1 MSDLIIVNILPI
13 TQNDREYYLCKIKA
27 NDLLDIAYVNPRE
40 IDRETGIQRPFKE
53 SKSKEIAEFIDSE
66 NYTLPNNI
74 IINLSS
80 QYSEISNRKLM
91 IKRVKNTAF
100 IIDGQHRIKAFQY
113 TRKKEFELPIS
124 AFIDLSL
131 SEIAEI
137 FVKINYYQKP
147 VNKSLVYD
155 LLSISK
161 DIFPKYTIYLEAHE
175 ITKVL
180 DETIGSPW
188 FGLIKMLGI
197 GKGIITQATFIT
209 ALEENNI
216 LNYVLKDFDT
226 KQKIIIL
233 SNYFEA
239 IKELLPDQWGHKDS
253 IISKSVGLHA
263 LTKVFPKVFDKVVQ
277 KTNGFKIETIK
288 EFMSNIKNI
297 PFNSDEIAS
306 LGGKKGVGILVQKIE
321 SLIFLR

>member
-1 MSDLIIVNILPI
+1 MDDYIIVDALPI
-13 TQNDREYYLCKIKA
+13 TQNERDFYIFKIKA
-27 NDLLDIAYVNPRE
+27 NDLLDIAYVNTRE

-53 SKSKEIAEFIDSE
+53 LRSKEIAEYIDSE
-66 NYTLPNNI
+66 NSTLPNNI
-74 IINLSS
+74 IINLRS
-80 QYSEISNRKLM
+80 QYITVSNGKLT
-91 IKRVKNTAF
+91 IKRVKDTAF

-113 TRKKEFELPIS
+113 TIKKDFELPIS

-137 FVKINYYQKP
+137 FVKINYYQKS

-161 DIFPKYTIYLEAHE
+161 DIFPEYTVYLEAHN
-175 ITKVL
+175 ITKIL

-188 FGLIKMLGI
+188 FGLIRMLGI

-209 ALEENNI
+209 ALEENKI

-226 KQKIIIL
+226 KEKTIIL

-239 IKELLPDQWGHKDS
+239 IKKLLPEQWGHRGS

-263 LTKVFPKVFDKVVQ
+263 LIRVFPKVFNTIVE
-277 KTNGFKIETIK
+277 KTNGFKIEIIK
-288 EFMSNIKNI
+288 EFISDIKNI

-306 LGGKKGVGILVQKIE
+306 LGGKKGVGILAQKIE
-321 SLIFLR
+321 RLIFK

>member
-1 MSDLIIVNILPI
+1 MDDYIIVDALPI
-13 TQNDREYYLCKIKA
+13 TQNERDFYIFKIKA
-27 NDLLDIAYVNPRE
+27 NDLLDIAYVNTRE

-53 SKSKEIAEFIDSE
+53 LRSKEIAEYIDSE
-66 NYTLPNNI
+66 NSTLPNNI
-74 IINLSS
+74 IINLRS
-80 QYSEISNRKLM
+80 QYITVSNGKLT
-91 IKRVKNTAF
+91 IKRVKDTAF

-113 TRKKEFELPIS
+113 TIKKDFELPIS

-137 FVKINYYQKP
+137 FDKINYYQKS

-161 DIFPKYTIYLEAHE
+161 DIFPEYTVYLEAHN
-175 ITKVL
+175 ITKIL

-188 FGLIKMLGI
+188 FGLIRMLGI

-209 ALEENNI
+209 ALEENKI

-226 KQKIIIL
+226 KEKTIIL

-239 IKELLPDQWGHKDS
+239 IKKLLPEQWGHRGS

-263 LTKVFPKVFDKVVQ
+263 LIRVFPKVFNTIVE
-277 KTNGFKIETIK
+277 KTNGFKIEIIK
-288 EFMSNIKNI
+288 EFISDIKNI

-306 LGGKKGVGILVQKIE
+306 LGGKKGVGILAQKIE
-321 SLIFLR
+321 RLIFK